1 MEEITLVR
9 DFAIIMIVAGAVTLL
24 FRRLHQPPIL
34 GYLISGLLIGPY
46 TLPVP
51 PVTDVHTVKLLA
63 DLGLVLLL
71 FGLGLEFSWSKIREV
86 GSSVLIIGVI
96 EIFTMIGLGYGLG
109 RLLNWTPMDSFF
121 LGAAL
126 HISSSALI
134 VKILRDMGKLNLLS
148 SRLIVGILVVEDFA
162 AVALIALLS
171 GIATTGAVD
180 FAGIGSLIL
189 RLLIF
194 TVASLAFGT
203 LIVPRIINFTRQ
215 FRSKEALL
223 ITSLGLCFALAL
235 LSRYL
240 GLSVAA
246 GAFLMGAL
254 IGDTND
260 SEEIIEI
267 VTPVRDVFA
276 ALFFITI
283 GMLINITQVS
293 DFIVPAIIVAVV
305 FMLGKILSNTLATFI
320 CGHDPKTSLQVGM
333 GMPQMG
339 EFSLA
344 ISKMGVDRGA
354 VVAPI
359 YSVIAVATAL
369 TCFVAPYITR
379 SVDYVANFF
388 AYRTPAS
395 LKTYV
400 AKQAD
405 WLYEIRSTF
414 NHDSET
420 ARRIQHSVKVILI
433 NILIVIVIIGI
444 GTFTLELSDNLAD
457 YTHIRTDIVAL
468 FLGFVTI
475 ILCIPSLVTVW
486 RGLHTM
492 IDEAALHMLN
502 RRVAAT
508 KVGHMAIRTALRDS
522 ILIVLSVFVL
532 LWLIPLMARLFFF
545 GSFAIAVPVLLLA
558 VFLVVVIAS
567 VRQLHGLLERTFG
580 QVLLGEEYVPTSSEV
595 GISDDGQRRIAKL
608 FRRMRFPG
616 SRKERRSKKVKQS
629 GNEEQNEPSH
639 TVPEES
645 NDVDS
650 KADNPNR

>member
-267 VTPVRDVFA
+267 VTPVRDV
-276 ALFFITI
+276 
-283 GMLINITQVS
+283 
-293 DFIVPAIIVAVV
+293 
-305 FMLGKILSNTLATFI
+305 
-320 CGHDPKTSLQVGM
+320 
-333 GMPQMG
+333 
-339 EFSLA
+339 
-344 ISKMGVDRGA
+344 
-354 VVAPI
+354 
-359 YSVIAVATAL
+359 
-369 TCFVAPYITR
+369 
-379 SVDYVANFF
+379 
-388 AYRTPAS
+388 
-395 LKTYV
+395 
-400 AKQAD
+400 
-405 WLYEIRSTF
+405 
-414 NHDSET
+414 
-420 ARRIQHSVKVILI
+420 
-433 NILIVIVIIGI
+433 
-444 GTFTLELSDNLAD
+444 
-457 YTHIRTDIVAL
+457 
-468 FLGFVTI
+468 
-475 ILCIPSLVTVW
+475 
-486 RGLHTM
+486 
-492 IDEAALHMLN
+492 
-502 RRVAAT
+502 
-508 KVGHMAIRTALRDS
+508 
-522 ILIVLSVFVL
+522 
-532 LWLIPLMARLFFF
+532 
-545 GSFAIAVPVLLLA
+545 
-558 VFLVVVIAS
+558 
-567 VRQLHGLLERTFG
+567 
-580 QVLLGEEYVPTSSEV
+580 
-595 GISDDGQRRIAKL
+595 
-608 FRRMRFPG
+608 
-616 SRKERRSKKVKQS
+616 
-629 GNEEQNEPSH
+629 
-639 TVPEES
+639 
-645 NDVDS
+645 
-650 KADNPNR
+650 